1 MFPIWNWQFGWWIV
15 VFLIFWR
22 QRCQD
27 HWLLLRLSSALKLL
41 EWRSPSLID
50 QKNPRFCRLQ
60 WSSCSHLS
68 WFLLLG
74 LSQRDW
80 RRLFMIC
87 CRASFWMNLR
97 YKKMKLTILLISF
110 RRSITIFYETLP
122 CWWLCVRMTMI
133 RSPIR
138 PMFSP
143 CFLQNFLGLYYALFL
158 KSPLS
163 EDVRPPNPIGVQKIL
178 KSPHFR
184 PESPDIQMMMIKF
197 PSLDSQNLPTL
208 MEINGSNH

>member
-50 QKNPRFCRLQ
+50 HNNPRFCRLQ

-87 CRASFWMNLR
+87 CRPVFGWTWGIKKWNWLYYWYLFAGASPFF
-97 YKKMKLTILLISF
+97 MKPSPVDDYAF
-110 RRSITIFYETLP
+110 G
-122 CWWLCVRMTMI
+122 WLWFVR
-133 RSPIR
+133 P
-138 PMFSP
+138 FGP
-143 CFLQNFLGLYYALFL
+143 CFHLVFCKNFWAFITRC
-158 KSPLS
+158 S
-163 EDVRPPNPIGVQKIL
+163 
-178 KSPHFR
+178 
-184 PESPDIQMMMIKF
+184 
-197 PSLDSQNLPTL
+197 
-208 MEINGSNH
+208 